1 MANGAGFVRD
11 ASAPGRMP
19 GGRPGAHAQEIGG
32 MPAEGGRR
40 RVPLSLAPAATLA
53 TLGLLALG
61 LAQPL
66 TSVEAQVRNPSSGTP
81 PRAQQ
86 QERAPL
92 DPGLYAE
99 ILTAKGRIV
108 FSLAFDLVPM
118 TVANFVGLAEGT
130 IRNQAFP
137 PGRPYYDDSAFHRVA
152 PGHVIQAGNAASD
165 VSETPGYSICNE
177 IHPSLSNGRPGMVG
191 MVNSGPHTGKSQFY
205 ITLGDRSY
213 LDGDYAVFGEV
224 VEGMDVVRTIERGD
238 VIESL
243 RIIRVGAEALAFHP
257 TTESFRQMRREVWHR
272 VQAVEEA
279 QLQEDLAYLDRS
291 WPHAVVAENGVRHV
305 VLRSGDGQPLAEGDT
320 VMVRYTGRTVRGL
333 SFAGTE
339 GTGDPDYFWPGQTS
353 GGVFP
358 FEVGGRL
365 LNPGLDR
372 SLDEMSRGEKRLVIV
387 PANLGYDPVGFY
399 GRERPGEPRFVIR
412 PGSILIYEVEV
423 LGG

>member
-1 MANGAGFVRD
+1 MANRATYVRGGSMRAALPGFPRSV
-11 ASAPGRMP
+11 GL
-19 GGRPGAHAQEIGG
+19 PGAACKLGFFG
-32 MPAEGGRR
+32 F
-40 RVPLSLAPAATLA
+40 LALALALPAALA
-53 TLGLLALG
+53 
-61 LAQPL
+61 
-66 TSVEAQVRNPSSGTP
+66 EAQVREP
-81 PRAQQ
+81 PAGAPAGAQVR
-86 QERAPL
+86 EPL
-92 DPGLYAE
+92 APGLYAE

-108 FSLAFDLVPM
+108 FSLAFDRVPM

-137 PGRPYYDDSAFHRVA
+137 PGRPYYDGSAFHRVA

-165 VSETPGYSICNE
+165 VADTPGYSICNE
-177 IHPSLSNGRPGMVG
+177 IHPSLGNGRPGMVG

-243 RIIRVGAEALAFHP
+243 RIIRVGADALAFRP
-257 TTESFRQMRREVWHR
+257 TTESFRQMRREVWTR
-272 VQAVEEA
+272 VQAQDEA
-279 QLQEDLAYLDRS
+279 QLQEDLAFLDQS
-291 WPHAVVAENGVRHV
+291 WPHAVVTENGVRYV
-305 VLRSGDGQPLAEGDT
+305 VLREGSGPPLQRGDT

-333 SFAGTE
+333 SFASTE
-339 GTGDPDYFWPGQTS
+339 GSGVPDYFWPGQTS

-365 LNPGLDR
+365 LNPGFDYALP
-372 SLDEMSRGEKRLVIV
+372 EMTRGEKRLLIV
-387 PANLGYDPVGFY
+387 PANVGYDPVGFY
-399 GRERPGEPRFVIR
+399 GLERPGEPRFVIR
-412 PGSILIYEVEV
+412 PKSILIYEVEV

>member
-1 MANGAGFVRD
+1 MANRARFVRD
-11 ASAPGRMP
+11 ASAPGRIP

-32 MPAEGGRR
+32 VPADGERLR
-40 RVPLSLAPAATLA
+40 APLSLAPAATLA

-66 TSVEAQVRNPSSGTP
+66 TSVEAQARELSAGEPA
-81 PRAQQ
+81 RAQE

-92 DPGLYAE
+92 DPGLYGE

-137 PGRPYYDDSAFHRVA
+137 PGTPYYDGSVFNRVA
-152 PGHVIQAGNAASD
+152 PGHVIQAGNAASG
-165 VSETPGYSICNE
+165 VAETPGYSIPNE
-177 IHPSLSNGRPGMVG
+177 IHPGLGNGGPGMVG

-205 ITLGDRSY
+205 ITLCDRSY

-243 RIIRVGAEALAFHP
+243 RIIRVGAEALAFRP
-257 TTESFRQMRREVWHR
+257 TTESFRQMRREVWNR
-272 VQAVEEA
+272 VRAAEEA
-279 QLQEDLAYLDRS
+279 QRQEDMAYLDQS

-305 VLRSGDGQPLAEGDT
+305 VLRPGDGQPMEEGDT

-333 SFAGTE
+333 SFASTE
-339 GTGDPDYFWPGQTS
+339 GTGDPDYFWPGQSS
-353 GGVFP
+353 GGVFS
-358 FEVGGRL
+358 FGVGGRL
-365 LNPGLDR
+365 LNPGFDHTVA
-372 SLDEMSRGEKRLVIV
+372 EMSRGEKRLIIV
-387 PANLGYDPVGFY
+387 PANVGYDPVGFY

-423 LGG
+423 LGR